1 MRVSG
6 RFKRDALPKI
16 LALVVFAVFTIAL
29 LKLSGVRINLTD
41 SLPMGIY
48 VTTSDENAALIEFC
62 PGGASSVLSVGRG
75 YRPHGICPDTA
86 APLLKPIIANSGDI
100 VVVSA
105 DGLSVNG
112 NLLLNTAARQY
123 DSAGRALTAWR
134 LGTYSV
140 PPAMIW
146 VASTYH
152 PNSFDSRYFG
162 PIPVSLIRHRVR
174 PLWVLRTTP
183 NGLQ

>member
-1 MRVSG
+1 MKVSG
-6 RFKRDALPKI
+6 RFKRDALPKL
-16 LALVVFAVFTIAL
+16 LALVGFAVLTIAL
-29 LKLSGVRINLTD
+29 PKLSGVRVNLTD
-41 SLPMGIY
+41 SLPKGIY
-48 VTTSDENAALIEFC
+48 VITGDENAALIEFC
-62 PGGASSVLSVGRG
+62 PGGDSSVLSVGRG

-86 APLLKPIIANSGDI
+86 APLLKPIIANSGAI

-123 DSAGRALTAWR
+123 DSAGRALTAWP

-140 PPAMIW
+140 PPAMVW

-162 PIPVSLIRHRVR
+162 PIPVSLIRHRLR

-183 NGLQ
+183 N